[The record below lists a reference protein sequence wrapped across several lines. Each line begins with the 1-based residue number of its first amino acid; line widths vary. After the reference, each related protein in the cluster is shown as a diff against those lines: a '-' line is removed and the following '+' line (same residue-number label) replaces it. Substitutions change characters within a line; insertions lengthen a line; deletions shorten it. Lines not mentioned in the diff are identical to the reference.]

1 MLSKE
6 EIEKAISNILR
17 GNDIESA
24 ALILEAMILDNY
36 IEIGGRV
43 NILKVATRQLL
54 NFVEENKNKGN
65 LDYIKEKVKAN
76 NRANELETNNKN
88 LIEKLEEILKEYE
101 HVLASEESAINLYS
115 EIKKVVKGIENECN

>member
-6 EIEKAISNILR
+6 EIELAIERLKYINMAYDCCNYYSRYDL
-17 GNDIESA
+17 DCIET
-24 ALILEAMILDNY
+24 LLQY
-36 IEIGGRV
+36 IE
-43 NILKVATRQLL
+43 Q
-54 NFVEENKNKGN
+54 
-65 LDYIKEKVKAN
+65 
-76 NRANELETNNKN
+76 LETNNKK

>member
-6 EIEKAISNILR
+6 EIEQARSNILR